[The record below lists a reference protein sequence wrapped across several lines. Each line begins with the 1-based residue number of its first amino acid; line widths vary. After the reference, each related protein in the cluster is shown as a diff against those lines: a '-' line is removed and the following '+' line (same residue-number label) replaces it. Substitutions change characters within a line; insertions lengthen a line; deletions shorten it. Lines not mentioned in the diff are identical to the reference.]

1 MRREGGERNRQR
13 AVRGRREA
21 RREARGGARLRF
33 GCSDVRRLGRKRDR
47 PRSSAR
53 SEEAAGRT
61 ESRSAAAS
69 VLVSPPIVAGRRA
82 SDEAAPARV
91 RRDARIDEAMNETP
105 SSELRTSS
113 EALLG
118 PNKKKQPRTGK
129 QSQKVGLSSHL
140 KLSVSLKSESG
151 TQRFFLAGVRTP
163 EGRVK
168 ADNDNHYIT
177 RNSDES
183 LLSRYYPA

>member
-1 MRREGGERNRQR
+1 VRGEGGERERQR

-21 RREARGGARLRF
+21 RRAARGGARLRF

-91 RRDARIDEAMNETP
+91 RRGARIDEVVNEMKHP
-105 SSELRTSS
+105 HRSSELLRKLFWVGQT
-113 EALLG
+113 
-118 PNKKKQPRTGK
+118 KKNNQEQANSRK
-129 QSQKVGLSSHL
+129 KVGLSSHL
-140 KLSVSLKSESG
+140 KLSVSLSLRAAHRDFSSRGFEPRK
-151 TQRFFLAGVRTP
+151 AG
-163 EGRVK
+163 
-168 ADNDNHYIT
+168 
-177 RNSDES
+177 
-183 LLSRYYPA
+183 

>member
-47 PRSSAR
+47 PRSS
-53 SEEAAGRT
+53 AGRT

-118 PNKKKQPRTGK
+118 PNKKKTTKNRQTVAK
-129 QSQKVGLSSHL
+129 SWFVFSFEAFCVSQ
-140 KLSVSLKSESG
+140 SESG

>member
-1 MRREGGERNRQR
+1 VRGEGGERERQR

-21 RREARGGARLRF
+21 RRAARGGARLRF

-91 RRDARIDEAMNETP
+91 RRGARIDEVMNETP

-118 PNKKKQPRTGK
+118 GPNKKKQPRTGK
-129 QSQKVGLSSHL
+129 QSQKSWFVFSFEAFC
-140 KLSVSLKSESG
+140 VSQSESG

-177 RNSDES
+177 RNSD
-183 LLSRYYPA
+183 Y

>member
-1 MRREGGERNRQR
+1 MVSSATFRAPEPTPAEKSLSTTLWIVAHCCRRGPDDIQRRLLFKRSMVPLEESSTLWRRATFRKRGRPRQR
-13 AVRGRREA
+13 W
-21 RREARGGARLRF
+21 
-33 GCSDVRRLGRKRDR
+33 
-47 PRSSAR
+47 
-53 SEEAAGRT
+53 
-61 ESRSAAAS
+61 
-69 VLVSPPIVAGRRA
+69 
-82 SDEAAPARV
+82 
-91 RRDARIDEAMNETP
+91 IDEAMNETP

-118 PNKKKQPRTGK
+118 PNKKKTTKNRQTVAK
-129 QSQKVGLSSHL
+129 SWFVFSFEAFCVSQ
-140 KLSVSLKSESG
+140 SESG

>member
-1 MRREGGERNRQR
+1 MRGEGGESERQR

-21 RREARGGARLRF
+21 RRAARGGARLRF

-91 RRDARIDEAMNETP
+91 RRGARIDEVVNETP

-113 EALLG
+113 EALLVG
-118 PNKKKQPRTGK
+118 QTKKNNQEQANSRK
-129 QSQKVGLSSHL
+129 KVGLSSHL
-140 KLSVSLKSESG
+140 KLSVSLSLRAAHRDFSSRGFEPRK
-151 TQRFFLAGVRTP
+151 AG
-163 EGRVK
+163 
-168 ADNDNHYIT
+168 
-177 RNSDES
+177 
-183 LLSRYYPA
+183 